1 MAGDDLNTHRR
12 PHLAAQM
19 SGYIMMLVD
28 VNWFLLWAGVFGL
41 PKYAQISHED
51 LSDRRLLDDVT
62 AEI

>member
-41 PKYAQISHED
+41 A
-51 LSDRRLLDDVT
+51 
-62 AEI
+62 